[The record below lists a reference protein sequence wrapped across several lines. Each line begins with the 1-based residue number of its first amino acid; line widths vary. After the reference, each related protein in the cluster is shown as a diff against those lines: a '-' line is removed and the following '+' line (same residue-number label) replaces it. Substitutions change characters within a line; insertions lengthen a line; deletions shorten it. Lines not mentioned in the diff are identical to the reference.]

1 MPATRTMGIALKITS
16 AFIMPLLMVLGLSI
30 YVVTLKLTVVRE
42 TGTLKDAAP
51 LVRDI
56 SGVVH
61 EVQVER
67 GATAVFLGSKGAR
80 FTDEMRA
87 QRAKTDKAIAALDT
101 QVKLIDLGK
110 LGQDF
115 PSKVDEARK
124 RLAELVG
131 SRGAMDQLSVETP
144 AAIGKFTG
152 TIRAYLD
159 VVNLMAV
166 LSTDIQVSRSTTA
179 YLKLMEGKE
188 RAGQERATGAGAF
201 AANAFEP
208 AVYRRFVSLI
218 ADQETFFRDFIALA
232 TAEQAQFFK
241 STLDV
246 EATKTV
252 ETMRKA
258 GLDFIATGN
267 TGGVSGPDWFNGTTA
282 RINLL
287 KQIEDRMAADLQ
299 ALTHSVNAQATMV
312 LTIALAAV
320 GILLLLT
327 VIVAISIVRGLVGS
341 IRGLTRVMTGLAAND
356 LAIQVTGIERG
367 DEVGAMARA
376 VQVFKDAMVRAAE
389 LAAQQARDQEARE
402 ARTKR
407 VLDLT
412 QGFDREASGALAQ
425 VEEASKSLEDTARS
439 MSAAAE
445 DTSAQAGAAGQ
456 AANQATQNVEAVASA
471 AEELSAS
478 IGEITRRVGESA
490 KIAGLAADEAAN
502 ANQLVE
508 SLSQAAERIG
518 EVVKLINDIASQ
530 TNLLALNATIEA
542 ARAGEAGKGFAVV
555 ANEVKNLANQTAKA
569 TDEISGQI
577 TSVQTV
583 TKEAVGAIRS
593 ISGTIDKINDITHEI
608 SAAVDQ
614 QGAATQEI
622 ARNVA
627 EAASGTQQASEA
639 VGRVVGTAQQTGQSA
654 GMVLDSAQSLA
665 GQSQGLRTTVEHFL
679 KEMRSA

>member
-1 MPATRTMGIALKITS
+1 MPATHSLGIAQKIAI

-30 YVVTLKLTVVRE
+30 YVVSLKLTVVNE
-42 TGTLKDAAP
+42 TGALKDAAP

-56 SGVVH
+56 AGVVH

-80 FTDEMRA
+80 FGEEMRG
-87 QRAKTDKAIAALDT
+87 QRAKTDKAIAILDST
-101 QVKLIDLGK
+101 VKAFDLGT
-110 LGQDF
+110 LGKAF
-115 PSKVDEARK
+115 PTKVEEARK
-124 RLAELVG
+124 RLADLVG
-131 SRGAMDQLSVETP
+131 TRGAIDQMSLETP
-144 AAIGKFTG
+144 AAVGKFTS

-159 VVNLMAV
+159 VVDLLAV
-166 LSTDIQVSRSTTA
+166 LSSDLTVSRSTSA

-218 ADQETFFRDFIALA
+218 ADQETYFRDFMTLA
-232 TAEQAQFFK
+232 TPEQVQFFK

-246 EATKTV
+246 AATKTV

-267 TGGVSGPDWFNGTTA
+267 MGGVSGPDWFNGTTA

-287 KQIEDRMAADLQ
+287 KTIEDRMAADLQ
-299 ALTHSVNAQATMV
+299 ALTNSVNAQAVLV

-320 GILLLLT
+320 GILLVLT
-327 VIVAISIVRGLVGS
+327 LVVAVSIVRSLLRAIS
-341 IRGLTRVMTGLAAND
+341 GLTRVMAGLAAND
-356 LAIQVTGIERG
+356 LTIEVTGVERG
-367 DEVGAMARA
+367 DEMGTMARA
-376 VQVFKDAMVRAAE
+376 VQVFKEAMVRAAD

-402 ARTKR
+402 IRTKR
-407 VLDLT
+407 VLELT
-412 QGFDREASGALAQ
+412 QSFDREASGALAQ
-425 VEEASKSLEDTARS
+425 VEEASKALEGTARS

-445 DTSAQAGAAGQ
+445 EASTQAGTAGQ
-456 AANQATQNVEAVASA
+456 ATDQATHNVEAVASA

-478 IGEITRRVGESA
+478 IGEISRRVTESA
-490 KIAGLAADEAAN
+490 KIAGTAAEEAAN
-502 ANQLVE
+502 ANGLVE
-508 SLSQAAERIG
+508 SLAQAVQRIG
-518 EVVKLINDIASQ
+518 AVVKLINDIASQ

-542 ARAGEAGKGFAVV
+542 ARAGDAGKGFAVV
-555 ANEVKNLANQTAKA
+555 ANEVKGLANQTAKA
-569 TDEISGQI
+569 TDEISSQI
-577 TSVQTV
+577 GEVQSAT
-583 TKEAVGAIRS
+583 ESAVGAIKG
-593 ISGTIDKINDITHEI
+593 ITGTIGRISEI
-608 SAAVDQ
+608 SATIASAVEE

-627 EAASGTQQASEA
+627 EAASGTQQASAA

-654 GMVLDSAQSLA
+654 GMVLDSAQTLA

-679 KEMRSA
+679 KEMRTA